1 MSGTS
6 CKEQRQESLCTKE
19 ACSEESTEIICVLS
33 LKYLAV
39 LDDDEPVARCATE
52 AGSVSIKGA
61 QRRGPEVAKVWD
73 FGDGTL
79 RCGYNSSPVESCQR
93 ILGAV
98 VLLLAGR
105 DCLPS
110 YFRRRRGLNFLLT
123 PTGRRA
129 HWVDEITLRS

>member
-61 QRRGPEVAKVWD
+61 QRRGPEVAKVWY

-93 ILGAV
+93 IFRSSSALACGAGLSP
-98 VLLLAGR
+98 LLLS
-105 DCLPS
+105 P
-110 YFRRRRGLNFLLT
+110 
-123 PTGRRA
+123 PTWA
-129 HWVDEITLRS
+129 EFPA